1 MLYVDTSVLV
11 ALCSH
16 ETKTADVVKWYA
28 ACTGELASAA
38 CCVTEF
44 ASAMGLKQR
53 TGQLDQAQ
61 AQNAWLQFERVC
73 ANDLQLLPIETMTFH
88 KAAVMTM
95 DAATGLRAGDA
106 LHLACAL
113 AAKAQGMVTLD
124 IILAKNAKRL
134 KLKPVLI

>member
-11 ALCSH
+11 ALCSP
-16 ETKTADVVKWYA
+16 EAKTAAVIKWYA

-38 CCVTEF
+38 WCVTEF

-53 TGQLDQAQ
+53 TGQLTQAQ

-73 ANDLQLLPIETMTFH
+73 ANDLQLLSIETMTFH
-88 KAAVMTM
+88 KAAQLTL

-113 AAKAQGMVTLD
+113 DAKARGIVTLD
-124 IILAKNAKRL
+124 NVMANNAKRL
-134 KLKPVLI
+134 KLKPVVI